1 MLPGAVSFFVWFTQS
16 ACFFMQLS
24 RMLHLLGALV
34 LAATMV
40 LVGRL
45 ATTEWQSVHKASES
59 LRLLEQLRQGLVAV
73 EMVSRERGPTNG
85 ALGDVLPMT
94 EPRAQALQEARA
106 RTDEAFDALT
116 KAVAAAP
123 RTSTEGIDLVQSLQT
138 ARNALTQARAG
149 VDQVLALPQ
158 PQRSAEAIRD
168 AVYGM
173 VAVVP
178 LLSPVSNALA
188 SAAQH
193 AYPVLG
199 DDVQGARLAAALREY
214 AGLLGSHFT
223 AALVKGQPFSPAERR
238 AIDETR
244 GRIAQLR
251 TLVELRLQLP
261 DKSPEVSQA
270 WSTVE
275 ARYFG
280 VAQALL
286 GTVLAQGE
294 GDGHYDVSAAE
305 FAALYVPDMNPI
317 LALRDALLAQARER
331 AQQEHQRALRVLAW
345 ALAGSGVL
353 LLVLGGALYVIQ
365 HRVLQPLAKTTR
377 ALKALAND
385 DLQAPLPDPVA
396 DDEMAA
402 VIGAVRSLQ
411 SQTRRRQDL
420 ERERDRL
427 IEKLKEQS
435 ETDYLTGLPNRRAFI
450 TKARSVLAQAMR
462 YRFDVAVLVLDIDWF
477 KQLNDSLGHAAGDRA
492 LQVVADVVRAQLRE
506 GDLAARFGGE
516 EFVVLLSHCD
526 SAQGLKFAERLRV
539 QVADAQVLGAADPSV
554 RVTVSL
560 GIADSAQLGWGI
572 DVLLSAADV
581 AMYQAKNAGRNRAV
595 AAATTTIT

>member
-1 MLPGAVSFFVWFTQS
+1 
-16 ACFFMQLS
+16 MQLS

-34 LAATMV
+34 LVATIA
-40 LVGRL
+40 LVGRM
-45 ATTEWQSVHKASES
+45 ATTEWQSVHQASES
-59 LRLLEQLRQGLVAV
+59 LRLLDQLRLGLLAV

-85 ALGDVLPMT
+85 ALGDVLPMAQ
-94 EPRAQALQEARA
+94 PRAQALQEARA
-106 RTDEAFDALT
+106 RTDQAFDALLQ
-116 KAVAAAP
+116 AVAATQQRQPAG
-123 RTSTEGIDLVQSLQT
+123 GIDLVQSVRAAQSTL
-138 ARNALTQARAG
+138 AQARAG
-149 VDQVLALPQ
+149 VDQVLALARE
-158 PQRSAEAIRD
+158 QRSASAIRD

-178 LLSPVSNALA
+178 LLSPVTNALA

-193 AYPVLG
+193 AYPALG
-199 DDVQGARLAAALREY
+199 DDVQGARLAAGLREY

-223 AALVKGQPFSPAERR
+223 AAVVKGQPFSPAERR

-251 TLVELRLQLP
+251 TLVDLRLQLP
-261 DKSPEVSQA
+261 DKAAEVAQA
-270 WSTVE
+270 WDTVE

-280 VAQALL
+280 VAQELL
-286 GTVLAQGE
+286 DKVLAQGD
-294 GDGHYDVSAAE
+294 GDGRYGLSAAE
-305 FAALYVPDMNPI
+305 FAALYVPEMNPI

-331 AQQEHQRALRVLAW
+331 AALEHQRALRVLAW
-345 ALAGSGVL
+345 ALAGSGLL

-365 HRVLQPLAKTTR
+365 HRVLQPLAQTTR

-385 DLQAPLPDPVA
+385 DLQARLPDPVA

-427 IEKLKEQS
+427 IAQLKEQS
-435 ETDYLTGLPNRRAFI
+435 ETDYLTGLPNRRGFI
-450 TKARSVLAQAMR
+450 TKARSALAQAMR
-462 YRFDVAVLVLDIDWF
+462 YDFDVAVLVLDIDWF
-477 KQLNDSLGHAAGDRA
+477 KQLNDSLGHAAGDKA
-492 LQVVADVVRAQLRE
+492 LLVVADVVRAELRE

-516 EFVVLLSHCD
+516 EFVLLLSHCD
-526 SAQGLKFAERLRV
+526 RAQGLHFAERLREM
-539 QVADAQVLGAADPSV
+539 VAEAQVLGTADPGV

-560 GIADSAQLGWGI
+560 GIADSGQLGWGLEA
-572 DVLLSAADV
+572 LLSAADA

-595 AAATTTIT
+595 AASAT

>member
-1 MLPGAVSFFVWFTQS
+1 
-16 ACFFMQLS
+16 MQLS

-34 LAATMV
+34 LVATIA
-40 LVGRL
+40 LVGRM
-45 ATTEWQSVHKASES
+45 ATTEWQSVHQASES
-59 LRLLEQLRQGLVAV
+59 LRLLDQLRLGLLAV

-85 ALGDVLPMT
+85 ALGDVLPMAQ
-94 EPRAQALQEARA
+94 PRAQALQEARA
-106 RTDEAFDALT
+106 RTDQAFDALLQ
-116 KAVAAAP
+116 AVAATQQRQPAG
-123 RTSTEGIDLVQSLQT
+123 GIDLVQSVRAAQSTL
-138 ARNALTQARAG
+138 AQARAG
-149 VDQVLALPQ
+149 VDQVLALARE
-158 PQRSAEAIRD
+158 QRSASAIRD

-178 LLSPVSNALA
+178 LLSPVTNALA

-193 AYPVLG
+193 AYPALG
-199 DDVQGARLAAALREY
+199 DDVQGARLAAGLREY

-223 AALVKGQPFSPAERR
+223 AAVVKGQPFSPAERR

-251 TLVELRLQLP
+251 TLVDLRLQLP
-261 DKSPEVSQA
+261 DKAAEVAQA
-270 WSTVE
+270 WDTVE
-275 ARYFG
+275 TRYFG
-280 VAQALL
+280 VAQELL
-286 GTVLAQGE
+286 DKVLAQGD
-294 GDGHYDVSAAE
+294 GDGRYGLSAAE
-305 FAALYVPDMNPI
+305 FAALYVPEMNPI

-331 AQQEHQRALRVLAW
+331 AALEHQRALRVLAW
-345 ALAGSGVL
+345 ALAGSGLL

-365 HRVLQPLAKTTR
+365 HRVLQPLAQTTR

-385 DLQAPLPDPVA
+385 DLQGRLPDPVA

-427 IEKLKEQS
+427 IAQLKEQS
-435 ETDYLTGLPNRRAFI
+435 ETDYLTGLPNRRGFI
-450 TKARSVLAQAMR
+450 TKARSALAQAMR
-462 YRFDVAVLVLDIDWF
+462 YDFDVAVLVLDIDWF
-477 KQLNDSLGHAAGDRA
+477 KQLNDSLGHAAGDKA
-492 LQVVADVVRAQLRE
+492 LLVVADVVRAELRE

-516 EFVVLLSHCD
+516 EFVLLLSHCD
-526 SAQGLKFAERLRV
+526 RAQGLHFAERLREM
-539 QVADAQVLGAADPSV
+539 VAEAQVLGTADPGV

-560 GIADSAQLGWGI
+560 GIADSGQLGWGLEA
-572 DVLLSAADV
+572 LLSAADA

-595 AAATTTIT
+595 AASAT

>member
-1 MLPGAVSFFVWFTQS
+1 
-16 ACFFMQLS
+16 MQLS

-34 LAATMV
+34 LVATMV

-59 LRLLEQLRQGLVAV
+59 LRLLEQLQRGLVAV

-85 ALGDVLPMT
+85 ALGDALPMAQ
-94 EPRAQALQEARA
+94 PRAQALQEARA
-106 RTDEAFDALT
+106 RTDQAFEALRQ
-116 KAVAAAP
+116 AVAAAP
-123 RTSTEGIDLVQSLQT
+123 RSTADGIHLVQSLQT
-138 ARNALTQARAG
+138 ARSALVQARAD

-158 PQRSAEAIRD
+158 AQRSAEAIRD
-168 AVYGM
+168 AVQGM

-178 LLSPVSNALA
+178 LLSPVTNPLA

-193 AYPVLG
+193 AYPALG

-223 AALVKGQPFSPAERR
+223 AALVKAQPFSAAERR

-261 DKSPEVSQA
+261 DEAPSVSQA

-286 GTVLAQGE
+286 GQVLVQGD
-294 GDGHYDVSAAE
+294 GDGHYGLSAAE
-305 FAALYVPDMNPI
+305 FAALYVPEMNPI
-317 LALRDALLAQARER
+317 LALRDALLAQARDR
-331 AQQEHQRALRVLAW
+331 AQQEHQRALRVLVW
-345 ALAGSGVL
+345 ALAGSGAL

-377 ALKALAND
+377 ALKALANN
-385 DLQAPLPDPVA
+385 DLQAPLPVPLA
-396 DDEMAA
+396 EDEMSA
-402 VIGAVRSLQ
+402 VIGAVRALQ
-411 SQTRRRQDL
+411 GQTRRRQDL
-420 ERERDRL
+420 ERERDLL
-427 IEKLKEQS
+427 IEQLREQS

-450 TKARSVLAQAMR
+450 TQARTALAQATR
-462 YRFDVAVLVLDIDWF
+462 YGVDMAVLVLDVDWF
-477 KQLNDSLGHAAGDRA
+477 KQLNDSMGHAAGDKA
-492 LQVVADVVRAQLRE
+492 LLAVADVVRTELRE

-516 EFVVLLSHCD
+516 EFVLLLSHCNRE
-526 SAQGLKFAERLRV
+526 QGLQFPNRLREK
-539 QVADAQVLGAADPSV
+539 VAAAQVMGAADPEV

-560 GIADSAQLGWGI
+560 GIADSAHGGWGL
-572 DVLLSAADV
+572 DALLSAADA

-595 AAATTTIT
+595 AASVSPD